1 MVLVPRAPG
10 EVLVNTPA
18 ADDRFQF
25 PRRSVRE
32 QLNRR
37 FDAIRDDS
45 RIGVALLAAIAIG
58 AGVFWYRGATAM
70 PAAPSPPTV
79 APSAISAISGATA
92 PATVAPVVGVAP
104 IELVVHVA
112 GAVRVPGV
120 VRVQAGS
127 RVVDAIDAAGG
138 PLADA
143 DADRLNLAAPISD
156 GDRIFVAHIG
166 DPLTPTLIT
175 NSGGG
180 SSSDPEEP
188 AIINLNTATAVELE
202 VLPGI
207 GPTLAAAILAERD
220 RRGGFTSVDDLRS
233 VRGIGEGRFA
243 DLRDLVT
250 V

>member
-1 MVLVPRAPG
+1 
-10 EVLVNTPA
+10 VNTPA
-18 ADDRFQF
+18 ADDRFQL

-45 RIGVALLAAIAIG
+45 RVGVALLAAIAIG

-70 PAAPSPPTV
+70 PTAPSPPTA
-79 APSAISAISGATA
+79 APSAISG
-92 PATVAPVVGVAP
+92 PATPTTVAIVGSVAP

-112 GAVRVPGV
+112 GAVRAPGV
-120 VRVQAGS
+120 VRVRAGS

-143 DADRLNLAAPISD
+143 DPDRLNLAAPIAD
-156 GDRIFVAHIG
+156 GDRVFVARIG
-166 DPLTPTLIT
+166 DPPTPTPIT
-175 NSGGG
+175 HSGGG
-180 SSSDPEEP
+180 ASSDPAEP
-188 AIINLNTATAVELE
+188 VIINLNTATAVELE
-202 VLPGI
+202 TLPGI